1 MKARNKYVLEGAIVE
16 LVHDEYD
23 RLLSID
29 DMMTNIDS
37 QQYLGG
43 VTNEE
48 ATQCLDVLKR
58 VKELKDN
65 ELTLLQ
71 TLSRNMFAYV
81 RPEVTETETE
91 TETGNKEENADAI
104 EGQITMDEVTG
115 TAAELDKEK
124 AMKGM
129 EEYNVNNVA
138 TEEKQEEA
146 KEE

>member
-16 LVHDEYD
+16 LVHDEYE

-43 VTNEE
+43 VTKEE
-48 ATQCLDVLKR
+48 GTQCLDVLKR

-65 ELTLLQ
+65 EITLLQ

-81 RPEVTETETE
+81 RPEVTETE
-91 TETGNKEENADAI
+91 NKEENTDAI
-104 EGQITMDEVTG
+104 EGQVTMDEVTG

-129 EEYNVNNVA
+129 EEYNVNNVE
-138 TEEKQEEA
+138 TEAKQEEA

>member
-43 VTNEE
+43 VTKEE

-65 ELTLLQ
+65 EITLLQ

-81 RPEVTETETE
+81 RPEVTTTDAKEDTTAEGETDVKEDTTAEET
-91 TETGNKEENADAI
+91 
-104 EGQITMDEVTG
+104 TG

>member
-43 VTNEE
+43 VTKEE

-65 ELTLLQ
+65 EITLLQ

-81 RPEVTETETE
+81 RPEVTETE

>member
-43 VTNEE
+43 VTKEE
-48 ATQCLDVLKR
+48 GTQCLDVLKR

-65 ELTLLQ
+65 EITLLQ

-81 RPEVTETETE
+81 RPEVTETE
-91 TETGNKEENADAI
+91 NKEENTEAI
-104 EGQITMDEVTG
+104 EGQVTMDEVTG

-129 EEYNVNNVA
+129 EEYNVNNVE
-138 TEEKQEEA
+138 TEAKQEEA

>member
-16 LVHDEYD
+16 LVHNEYD

-43 VTNEE
+43 VTKEE
-48 ATQCLDVLKR
+48 GTQCLDVLKR

-65 ELTLLQ
+65 EITLLQ

-81 RPEVTETETE
+81 RPEVTETE
-91 TETGNKEENADAI
+91 NKEENTDAI
-104 EGQITMDEVTG
+104 EGQVTMDEITG

-129 EEYNVNNVA
+129 EEYNVDNVV
-138 TEEKQEEA
+138 TEEKQVEA

>member
-43 VTNEE
+43 VTKDE

-58 VKELKDN
+58 VKDLKDN
-65 ELTLLQ
+65 EITLLQ

-81 RPEVTETETE
+81 RPEVTTTETE
-91 TETGNKEENADAI
+91 EDTENKSDVI
-104 EGQITMDEVTG
+104 DGQVTVDEVTG

-124 AMKGM
+124 TMKGM

>member
-43 VTNEE
+43 VTKEE
-48 ATQCLDVLKR
+48 GTQCLDVLKR

-65 ELTLLQ
+65 EITLLQ

-81 RPEVTETETE
+81 RPEVTETE
-91 TETGNKEENADAI
+91 NKEENTDAI
-104 EGQITMDEVTG
+104 EGQVTMDEVTG

-129 EEYNVNNVA
+129 EEYNVDNVV
-138 TEEKQEEA
+138 TEEKQVEA

>member
-37 QQYLGG
+37 QKYLGG
-43 VTNEE
+43 VTAEE
-48 ATQCLDVLKR
+48 ADQCLDVLKR

-81 RPEVTETETE
+81 RPEPVKTEETAE
-91 TETGNKEENADAI
+91 GQI
-104 EGQITMDEVTG
+104 EGQVSTDEIVG

-129 EEYNVNNVA
+129 KEYNVENVEVEA
-138 TEEKQEEA
+138 KQEEA

>member
-43 VTNEE
+43 VTKEE
-48 ATQCLDVLKR
+48 GTQCLDVLKR

-65 ELTLLQ
+65 EITLLQ

-81 RPEVTETETE
+81 RPEVTETE
-91 TETGNKEENADAI
+91 NKEENTDAI
-104 EGQITMDEVTG
+104 EGQVTMDKVTG

-129 EEYNVNNVA
+129 EEYNVDNVV
-138 TEEKQEEA
+138 TEEKQVEA

>member
-16 LVHDEYD
+16 LVHNEYD

-43 VTNEE
+43 VTKEE
-48 ATQCLDVLKR
+48 AEQCLDVLKR

-65 ELTLLQ
+65 EITLLQ

-81 RPEVTETETE
+81 RPEVTTEPTTE
-91 TETGNKEENADAI
+91 AAD
-104 EGQITMDEVTG
+104 GQVTVDEVTG

-124 AMKGM
+124 AMKGV
-129 EEYNVNNVA
+129 EEYNVDNVV
-138 TEEKQEEA
+138 TEEKQVEA
-146 KEE
+146 KED

>member
-16 LVHDEYD
+16 LVHNEYD

-43 VTNEE
+43 VTKEE
-48 ATQCLDVLKR
+48 GTQCLDVLKR

-65 ELTLLQ
+65 EITLLQ

-81 RPEVTETETE
+81 RPEVTETE
-91 TETGNKEENADAI
+91 NKEENTDAI
-104 EGQITMDEVTG
+104 EGQVTMDEVTG

-129 EEYNVNNVA
+129 EEYNVNNVE
-138 TEEKQEEA
+138 TEAKQEEA

>member
-43 VTNEE
+43 VTKEE

-65 ELTLLQ
+65 EITLLQ

-81 RPEVTETETE
+81 RPEVTETE
-91 TETGNKEENADAI
+91 NKEENTDAI
-104 EGQITMDEVTG
+104 EGQVTMDEVTG

>member
-16 LVHDEYD
+16 LVHNEYD

-43 VTNEE
+43 VTKEE
-48 ATQCLDVLKR
+48 AEQCLDVLKR

-65 ELTLLQ
+65 EITLLQ

-81 RPEVTETETE
+81 RPEVTTETN
-91 TETGNKEENADAI
+91 TEAVD
-104 EGQITMDEVTG
+104 GQVTVDEVTG

-124 AMKGM
+124 AMKGV
-129 EEYNVNNVA
+129 EEYNVDNVV
-138 TEEKQEEA
+138 TEDKQVEA
-146 KEE
+146 KED

>member
-16 LVHDEYD
+16 LVHDEYE

-43 VTNEE
+43 VTKEE
-48 ATQCLDVLKR
+48 GTQCLDVLKR

-65 ELTLLQ
+65 EITLLQ

-81 RPEVTETETE
+81 RPEVTETE
-91 TETGNKEENADAI
+91 NKEENTDAI
-104 EGQITMDEVTG
+104 EGQVTMDEVTG
-115 TAAELDKEK
+115 TAAELDKQK

-129 EEYNVNNVA
+129 EEYNVNNVE
-138 TEEKQEEA
+138 TEAKQEEA

>member
-43 VTNEE
+43 VTKEE

-65 ELTLLQ
+65 EITLLQ

-81 RPEVTETETE
+81 RPEVTTTDAKEDTTAEET
-91 TETGNKEENADAI
+91 
-104 EGQITMDEVTG
+104 TG

>member
-43 VTNEE
+43 VTKEE

-65 ELTLLQ
+65 EITLLQ

-81 RPEVTETETE
+81 RPEVTTTDAKKDTTAEGETDAKKDITAEET
-91 TETGNKEENADAI
+91 
-104 EGQITMDEVTG
+104 TG

>member
-16 LVHDEYD
+16 LVHNEYD
-23 RLLSID
+23 RLLSIE

-43 VTNEE
+43 VTKEE
-48 ATQCLDVLKR
+48 GTQCLDVLKR

-65 ELTLLQ
+65 EITLLQ

-81 RPEVTETETE
+81 RPEVTETE
-91 TETGNKEENADAI
+91 NKEENTDAI
-104 EGQITMDEVTG
+104 EGQVTMDEVTG

-129 EEYNVNNVA
+129 EEYNVNNVE
-138 TEEKQEEA
+138 TEAKQEEA

>member
-16 LVHDEYD
+16 LVHNEYD

-43 VTNEE
+43 VTKEE
-48 ATQCLDVLKR
+48 GTQCLDVLKR

-65 ELTLLQ
+65 EITLLQ

-81 RPEVTETETE
+81 RPEVTETE
-91 TETGNKEENADAI
+91 NKEENTDAI
-104 EGQITMDEVTG
+104 EGQVTMDEVTG

-129 EEYNVNNVA
+129 EEYNVDNVE
-138 TEEKQEEA
+138 TEAKQEEA

>member
-43 VTNEE
+43 VTEE
-48 ATQCLDVLKR
+48 EGKQCLDVLKR

-65 ELTLLQ
+65 EITLLQ

-81 RPEVTETETE
+81 RPEVEKTENEKENTE
-91 TETGNKEENADAI
+91 AM
-104 EGQITMDEVTG
+104 EGQVTMDEVTG
-115 TAAELDKEK
+115 TAAELNEEK
-124 AMKGM
+124 AMKGL
-129 EEYNVNNVA
+129 EEYNVNNVE
-138 TEEKQEEA
+138 TEAKQEEA

>member
-43 VTNEE
+43 VTKEE
-48 ATQCLDVLKR
+48 GTQCLDVLKR

-65 ELTLLQ
+65 EITLLQ

-81 RPEVTETETE
+81 RPEVTETE
-91 TETGNKEENADAI
+91 NKEENTDAI
-104 EGQITMDEVTG
+104 EGQVTMDEVTG

-129 EEYNVNNVA
+129 EEYNVNNVE
-138 TEEKQEEA
+138 TEAKQEEA

>member
-16 LVHDEYD
+16 LVHNEYD

-43 VTNEE
+43 VTKEE
-48 ATQCLDVLKR
+48 AEQCLDVLKR

-65 ELTLLQ
+65 EITLLQ

-81 RPEVTETETE
+81 RPEVTTEVTTE
-91 TETGNKEENADAI
+91 AAD
-104 EGQITMDEVTG
+104 GRVTVDEVTG

-124 AMKGM
+124 AMKGV
-129 EEYNVNNVA
+129 EEYNVDNVV
-138 TEEKQEEA
+138 TEDKQVEA
-146 KEE
+146 KED

>member
-43 VTNEE
+43 VTKEE

-65 ELTLLQ
+65 EITLLQ

-81 RPEVTETETE
+81 RPEVTATDAKEDTTAEGETE
-91 TETGNKEENADAI
+91 AI
-104 EGQITMDEVTG
+104 EGQVTMDEVTG

>member
-43 VTNEE
+43 VTKEE

-65 ELTLLQ
+65 EITLLQ

-81 RPEVTETETE
+81 RPEVTTTDA
-91 TETGNKEENADAI
+91 KEDTTADAK
-104 EGQITMDEVTG
+104 EDTTAEETTG

>member
-1 MKARNKYVLEGAIVE
+1 MKERSKVVLEGAITE
-16 LVHDEYD
+16 LLQNEYD
-23 RLLSID
+23 RYLSVE
-29 DMMTNIDS
+29 DMITNIDS

-43 VTNEE
+43 VTKEE
-48 ATQCLDVLKR
+48 GTQCLDVLKR

-65 ELTLLQ
+65 EITLLQ

-81 RPEVTETETE
+81 RPEVTETE
-91 TETGNKEENADAI
+91 NKEENKEENTDAI
-104 EGQITMDEVTG
+104 EGQVTMDEVTG

-129 EEYNVNNVA
+129 EEYNVNNVE
-138 TEEKQEEA
+138 TEAKQEEA

>member
-16 LVHDEYD
+16 LVHNEYD

-43 VTNEE
+43 VTKEE
-48 ATQCLDVLKR
+48 GTQCLDVLKR

-65 ELTLLQ
+65 EITFLQ

-81 RPEVTETETE
+81 RPEVTETE
-91 TETGNKEENADAI
+91 NKEENTDAI
-104 EGQITMDEVTG
+104 EGQVTMDEVTG

-129 EEYNVNNVA
+129 EEYNVNNVE
-138 TEEKQEEA
+138 TEAKQEEA